1 MAARLGR
8 VPAVVPW
15 AGKGEAMLRMLLLLI
30 SLGLAASAQAGPVS
44 GTWSGDF
51 LGHPSAM
58 TLDERADGRL
68 IGFLLTDPNARI
80 VGGSVSGKDVVL
92 EIDVADPLVATQGTF
107 VGTIHGKKLAGTFT
121 LGGVPTPVSFVRVHE
136 RYTLES
142 WVMGEE
148 EIQSRVLRLRDKNG
162 GFLSGGYVGIDD
174 CEFLSCAGD
183 FTAWD
188 VAGTLHTLTAS
199 SGGGCPLSASLLGTW
214 DALQRILSGT
224 YTQMDCGGP
233 AAGSFIAG
241 KGGVTDA
248 RDLGRVLDLLADFAD
263 RVEAESPMAIAFFS
277 PSYLN
282 DGKTRADWQSDLAA
296 LYADYDDITVQ
307 IAGIDEVATTDDGE
321 VNPLVGGPPRV
332 GWRVVVTGTPSGGGA
347 VETVA
352 DEVFG
357 LRGNQQLALLGE
369 QGGHFV
375 FVGNG
380 YSEPFAIDLPIAS
393 LADSAHVAYGLWPFG
408 VHGGGHPEGHPGWD
422 VEFTAGAQVHA
433 AADGTVASIEPN
445 DGFPG
450 QQNVTIQHRPG
461 YATRYDH
468 LTNLQPGIVVG
479 ASVADGDVLGDPG
492 SFAPGFHAVHFAL
505 TEFTES
511 VCPTPA
517 LTPTAQTL
525 FDSIWADAAYN
536 EELTEP
542 FPCNPL
548 SVSFPLVRTWQRTA
562 GGLAP
567 RIDFSRA
574 SGASLGYG
582 YVLRDAGGAVTETG
596 SASIDTST
604 TPASIDL
611 VPDGGGA
618 THLGVYRVVSGEML
632 LDWNDLARP
641 GSLAGASSYESS
653 P

>member
-1 MAARLGR
+1 
-8 VPAVVPW
+8 
-15 AGKGEAMLRMLLLLI
+15 MLRTLLLLL

-44 GTWSGDF
+44 GSWLGDF

-68 IGFLLTDPNARI
+68 IGMLLADPNARI
-80 VGGSVSGKDVVL
+80 IGGSVSGKDVTL
-92 EIDVADPLVATQGTF
+92 AIDVADPGVSASGTF
-107 VGTIHGKKLAGTFT
+107 VGTLHGHKLTGTLT
-121 LGGVPTPVSFVRVHE
+121 LGGAATPVSFVRAHE
-136 RYTLES
+136 KYTLES
-142 WVMGEE
+142 WVMGED
-148 EIQSRVLRLRDKNG
+148 EIQSRVLRLLDKKG
-162 GFLSGGYVGIDD
+162 GFLSGGYVDLED

-183 FTAWD
+183 ITAWD
-188 VAGTLHTLTAS
+188 VAGTMHTLTAE
-199 SGGGCPLSASLLGTW
+199 SGGGCPSSSSLVGTWSAS
-214 DALQRILSGT
+214 DQVLSGS
-224 YTQMDCGGP
+224 YAHLDCGG
-233 AAGSFIAG
+233 AKAGSFIAG

-248 RDLGRVLDLLADFAD
+248 HDLGRVLELLADLAD
-263 RVEAESPMAIAFFS
+263 RVEAESPAAIALFS
-277 PSYLN
+277 PGYLN
-282 DGKTRADWQSDLAA
+282 DGKTRADWQAELAS
-296 LYADYDDITVQ
+296 LYADYDDLEVQ
-307 IAGIDEVATTDDGE
+307 VAGIDEVATMDDGE

-332 GWRVVVTGTPSGGGA
+332 GWHVVVTGTPSGGGA

-357 LRGNQQLALLGE
+357 LRENQQLALIGE
-369 QGGHFV
+369 EQGHFV

-380 YSEPFAIDLPIAS
+380 YSEPFAIDLPVAS

-422 VEFTAGAQVHA
+422 VEFAAGAQVHA
-433 AADGTVASIEPN
+433 AADGTVASVEPN
-445 DGFPG
+445 DSFPG
-450 QQNVTIQHRPG
+450 QQNVTIEHRPG
-461 YATRYDH
+461 IATRYDH

-479 ASVADGDVLGDPG
+479 APVAGGAVLGDPG
-492 SFAPGFHAVHFAL
+492 TFAPGFHAVHFAL
-505 TEFTES
+505 TYYTDS

-517 LTPTAQTL
+517 LTPAAQTL
-525 FDSIWADAAYN
+525 FDAIWADAAYN

-542 FPCNPL
+542 FPCQPE
-548 SVSFPLVRTWQRTA
+548 SVSFPLVRVWQRNA

-582 YVLRDAGGAVTETG
+582 YVLRDAGGAATETG
-596 SASIDTST
+596 TATIDPTA

-618 THLGVYRVVSGEML
+618 THLGVYRVVSGELL
-632 LDWNDLARP
+632 LDWDDLARP
-641 GSLAGASSYESS
+641 GSLAGASTYGTS